1 MNEESSSEIRRRHR
15 VNHPDQIDSRM
26 DCVRIVKGPPREIK
40 EIREMDRIAADIR
53 LQREK
58 K

>member
-1 MNEESSSEIRRRHR
+1 MSEESSSEIRRRHK
-15 VNHPDQIDSRM
+15 VSHPDQIDCRM

-40 EIREMDRIAADIR
+40 EIVEMNRIAADIR

>member
-1 MNEESSSEIRRRHR
+1 MSEESSSEIRRRHK
-15 VNHPDQIDSRM
+15 VSHPDQIDCRM
-26 DCVRIVKGPPREIK
+26 DCVRIVKGEIK
-40 EIREMDRIAADIR
+40 EIVEMNRIAADIR